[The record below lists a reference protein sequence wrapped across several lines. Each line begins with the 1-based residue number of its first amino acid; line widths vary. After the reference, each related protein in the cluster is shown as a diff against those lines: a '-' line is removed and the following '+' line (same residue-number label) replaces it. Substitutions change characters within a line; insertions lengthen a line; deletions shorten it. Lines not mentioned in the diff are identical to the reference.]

1 MTVNHKDDQ
10 VAAAAIHSLEYL
22 IFRGLQPFQ
31 VFIKY
36 VLSFLIL
43 KLISS
48 SGGGYWSDH
57 IVPFS
62 FSSSVSLED
71 RKVIYQRMKDIEQH
85 SCVQEV

>member
-36 VLSFLIL
+36 VLSILIL
-43 KLISS
+43 KFVLVVGATGQITL
-48 SGGGYWSDH
+48 YL
-57 IVPFS
+57 
-62 FSSSVSLED
+62 SVSLHLYLWRIGKSFTRE
-71 RKVIYQRMKDIEQH
+71 
-85 SCVQEV
+85 